1 MAYQDFAG
9 KRRPSSGAY
18 PEKTSGYVT
27 VDDPT
32 TGTGKMDV
40 ETIFNNFAGKF
51 DPARSAENPYLPNQW
66 VVKDGSLYRCKNSHY
81 GIWDSANFERKD
93 IYSLFC
99 DGLFATSVLPSDVI
113 EKRWVN
119 SNGTLTY
126 DVNFDTFVY
135 AVKPGDYISFTA
147 APGSGYMEFTDEDFN
162 LVGSVFTQGNSYTLV
177 NYMFYEVPEGASYI
191 RITSTNRTPYKPTL
205 VVYKD
210 GNADIDLYEKINET
224 KKLLSGKN
232 LLIIGDSLTE
242 QNKYTQS
249 LIDDYG
255 CYIYNRGASG
265 TTVAMRSGHSL
276 SFCERFDLA
285 ENNNPGPNTQGFPN
299 RSLIDAVVVWG
310 GINDWGGSVPIGSIE
325 GVVDKETF
333 FGAYK
338 YLIEG
343 LKTRYYGKPIIVCS
357 VHNSARSTVFLNWN
371 RATFNGDGSFTFRT
385 NSQNK
390 YLSDYWDA
398 QKQIC
403 DIFGV
408 RFVNMFDCGVSFMS
422 QYDLDHYSL
431 TQGTPPV
438 PDGLHLNNDGGKIV
452 ARYLS
457 SIIANALA

>member
-1 MAYQDFAG
+1 MY
-9 KRRPSSGAY
+9 K
-18 PEKTSGYVT
+18 KIN
-27 VDDPT
+27 
-32 TGTGKMDV
+32 DV
-40 ETIFNNFAGKF
+40 
-51 DPARSAENPYLPNQW
+51 L
-66 VVKDGSLYRCKNSHY
+66 
-81 GIWDSANFERKD
+81 
-93 IYSLFC
+93 LF
-99 DGLFATSVLPSDVI
+99 TNVIPSDVI
-113 EKRWVN
+113 KNKYVN
-119 SNGTLTY
+119 SSGTLTN
-126 DVNFDTFVY
+126 DPNFDTFVY
-135 AVKPGDYISFTA
+135 SVKPGNVVCFTA